1 MLAISTNMLCNI
13 EGAAYRSESSHH
25 GADSIL
31 LWGLLKVVEGA
42 CFVKVSIFISLVG
55 FSLSD
60 LVGRIRLLI
69 PSHMLFFDY
78 KSGVKGGANFVG
90 FWRCFYWW
98 LLLLSC
104 LQFLPHSC
112 ISSLVSRD
120 LVPSF
125 SLNFITSI
133 CVADYVSLSG
143 MENFLEN
150 FLNHYIYS
158 SLVMYWVMVQ
168 QISRKWWYESI
179 RKCWFAYCL
188 CRFTC

>member
-1 MLAISTNMLCNI
+1 ML
-13 EGAAYRSESSHH
+13 
-25 GADSIL
+25 
-31 LWGLLKVVEGA
+31 
-42 CFVKVSIFISLVG
+42 
-55 FSLSD
+55 
-60 LVGRIRLLI
+60 
-69 PSHMLFFDY
+69 LFDC
-78 KSGVKGGANFVG
+78 KSGVKGGANFLG

-98 LLLLSC
+98 LLMLSC

-125 SLNFITSI
+125 SLNFIISI

-143 MENFLEN
+143 MENFL
-150 FLNHYIYS
+150 NHFIYS
-158 SLVMYWVMVQ
+158 SLVNRIMVQ

-188 CRFTC
+188 CRFTCKTNGKPCCCWWWTWKFRRINLNLLLKKINLIRKRK